1 MGGSGGGQG
10 GPRFGNT
17 AQAAN
22 PQIADPMQNLN
33 NSGAPNFPR
42 QGGMRPPPPRTNSGE
57 GRPGF
62 RPIPPQGNPGS
73 PPPTGGLKPKPMPP
87 QPRPAPPGM
96 SQEQWDQMQR
106 NRQMENQIR
115 TNRAQLGR
123 MGTPLPVS
131 GGGGTQINAPEQKP
145 QIGPDGNAY
154 MIIGGN
160 RVDLG
165 PPGSQKYNSFFE
177 PIQQIDN
184 LRPYRPIGGMPPAS
198 GRFNIDPGSLKGPA
212 FNPGDDPYGNASGY
226 AASLGI
232 DTSSTPA
239 QGGVDWK
246 AELAKKNPGYWD
258 EYNRRKQ
265 DTLPG
270 YQGSRGGM
278 PPTGGGSI
286 DMQQPERE
294 RQQRIQQLMSS
305 LQGGGAGGK

>member
-57 GRPGF
+57 GMPGF
-62 RPIPPQGNPGS
+62 RPIPPQGIRGTMPG
-73 PPPTGGLKPKPMPP
+73 GQMRRQPMPKGPGFQGAGITQGSLP
-87 QPRPAPPGM
+87 QFSPDQIKAYQERLAAERARFGARPPVDPYM
-96 SQEQWDQMQR
+96 
-106 NRQMENQIR
+106 NRGLDRMENQIR
-115 TNRAQLGR
+115 TEGQLGR

-184 LRPYRPIGGMPPAS
+184 LRPYRPIGGMPP
-198 GRFNIDPGSLKGPA
+198 
-212 FNPGDDPYGNASGY
+212 
-226 AASLGI
+226 
-232 DTSSTPA
+232 
-239 QGGVDWK
+239 
-246 AELAKKNPGYWD
+246 
-258 EYNRRKQ
+258 
-265 DTLPG
+265 
-270 YQGSRGGM
+270 
-278 PPTGGGSI
+278 TGGGSI